1 MATLPSP
8 TVDRPRGP
16 VPPSVEGMTTT
27 PRRPSPAELE
37 SSLEAYFREIVRRRL
52 GGMVIKLAPTVK
64 GLPDRIVLLPGGRI
78 QLVELKTTSGS
89 LSAIQRIKHDRI
101 LELGTEVA
109 VLSGRAEVDR
119 WVEKQ
124 FPSFEQIIKDR
135 ARSPRGMSP
144 AKALSAEPT
153 RNVRIS

>member
-8 TVDRPRGP
+8 TVDRPRGW
-16 VPPSVEGMTTT
+16 VPPNVERMTTT

-78 QLVELKTTSGS
+78 QLVELKTTTGA

-119 WVEKQ
+119 WVDRQ
-124 FPSFEQIIKDR
+124 FPSFEEIHRDR

-144 AKALSAEPT
+144 AKALAES